1 MNLRKFLVLKENK
14 MTKSQITITYDLLKK
29 LGCFDNISEE
39 QKQLVLWQ
47 LKYLAKTS
55 IAEYN
60 ACISRLEKDFTD
72 QLLK

>member
-1 MNLRKFLVLKENK
+1 

-29 LGCFDNISEE
+29 LGCLDNVSEE
-39 QKQLVLWQ
+39 QKQLILWQ

-60 ACISRLEKDFTD
+60 TCISKLEKDFTD